1 MAIKYLASIDL
12 NKNELQNAAI
22 QNLAT
27 APATAVKGQIYFN
40 TSENKLYICT
50 NATGPVWSELAQG
63 GSITVGTDADNN
75 LLSFTGGV
83 IDLDVQTQG
92 KVFASPT
99 GASGKPSFRAI
110 ADSDIPDTITRN
122 TELAAHTGAT
132 NNPHNVTKAQVGL
145 GNVLDVAQIPATEK
159 GAASGVATLDASSKV
174 PIDQIP
180 TGTTG
185 ASVALGNHTHDYI
198 PTSEKGAANGV
209 ATLGADSKVP
219 ASQLPA
225 IAITDVHVV
234 ASQAAQLALVVEE
247 GDVAIRTD
255 ESKSYIHNGGT
266 TGTMT
271 DWTELASP
279 DDPLQTIALTGDV
292 TGSGTGSF
300 ATTIGNDK
308 VTNAKLSNMAANT
321 IKGNNTGSTADPKD
335 LTVAE
340 VKALLA
346 YTPADIGAAAVDHV
360 HAGMARKFAQTIQ
373 GNGTD
378 TYFDIAHGLNTQ
390 DVTVTVRGS
399 AAGDPSGNY
408 DVVYTDVQIRTAS
421 TVRISFAVAP
431 AVGEYFR
438 VVVVG

>member
-234 ASQAAQLALVVEE
+234 ASQAAQLALVAEE

-255 ESKSYIHNGGT
+255 LDKTFIHNGGSS
-266 TGTMT
+266 GTMA
-271 DWTELASP
+271 DWTELATANDSM
-279 DDPLQTIALTGDV
+279 TFTGDV
-292 TGSGTGSF
+292 SGSGSSAVTL
-300 ATTIGNDK
+300 TIGADK
-308 VTNAKLSNMAANT
+308 VNNTKLSNMPANT

-340 VKALLA
+340 VKTLLA

-360 HAGMARKFAQTIQ
+360 HTGMARKFAQTIQ

>member
-50 NATGPVWSELAQG
+50 NAIGPAWSELAQG

-234 ASQAAQLALVVEE
+234 ASQAAQLALVAEE

-255 ESKSYIHNGGT
+255 LDKTFIHNGGSS
-266 TGTMT
+266 GTMA
-271 DWTELASP
+271 DWTELATANDSM
-279 DDPLQTIALTGDV
+279 TFTGDV
-292 TGSGTGSF
+292 SGSGSSAVTL
-300 ATTIGNDK
+300 TIGADK
-308 VTNAKLSNMAANT
+308 VNNTKLSNMPANT

-346 YTPADIGAAAVDHV
+346 YTPADIGASAVDHV
-360 HAGMARKFAQTIQ
+360 HAGMVRKFAQTIQ